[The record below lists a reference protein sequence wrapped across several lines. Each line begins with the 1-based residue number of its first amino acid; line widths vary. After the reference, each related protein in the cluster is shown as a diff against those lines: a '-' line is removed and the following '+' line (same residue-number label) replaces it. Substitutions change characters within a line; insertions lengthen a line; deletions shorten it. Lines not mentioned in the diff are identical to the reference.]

1 MLHARTDNSV
11 TLGVIAAMT
20 ASAIWGGMYVISRVV
35 LEVIPPLTLVAIRM
49 GISYAVIM
57 LWLRL
62 RGQDWRL
69 PREVWGRVIAMGLVG
84 NAFSITAQ
92 FQGTALAGAAL
103 GSLITTASP
112 LVTVALSSLLGH
124 EKVTLRAWAGLG
136 LGLVGVLLLSS
147 GGTGS
152 NLIGMLWLIAAAVS
166 WGTLGLIG
174 GRVVNTFDA
183 ATVTAWASLVGGLAT
198 AFLIPWERSQTPIG
212 TITPGVIAGVLY
224 IGVISTA
231 LAFAAWVYGVSRAG
245 SVLSGIAFFA
255 QPVVGSLLGAVLLG
269 EQLGWAFAL
278 AAVSLFAGGVIAR
291 R

>member
-1 MLHARTDNSV
+1 V

-35 LEVIPPLTLVAIRM
+35 LEVIPPLTLVTIRM
-49 GISYAVIM
+49 GISFAVIM

-124 EKVTLRAWAGLG
+124 EKVTWRAWAGLG

-152 NLIGMLWLIAAAVS
+152 NLIGILWLIAAAVS

-174 GRVVNTFDA
+174 GRVVNKFDA
-183 ATVTAWASLVGGLAT
+183 ATVTAWASLVGGIAT
-198 AFLIPWERSQTPIG
+198 AFLIPWELSSNPIG
-212 TITPGVIAGVLY
+212 TITPGVMVGVLY

-231 LAFAAWVYGVSRAG
+231 VAFAAWVYGVSRAG

-255 QPVVGSLLGAVLLG
+255 QPAVGSLLGAVLLG
-269 EQLGWAFAL
+269 EPLGWAFAL
-278 AAVSLFAGGVIAR
+278 AAVLLFVGGVIAR

>member
-1 MLHARTDNSV
+1 MLQARTDNPV

-49 GISYAVIM
+49 AISFMVIL
-57 LWLRL
+57 LWLRW

-124 EKVTLRAWAGLG
+124 EKVTWRAWAGLG
-136 LGLVGVLLLSS
+136 LGLLGVLLLSS
-147 GGTGS
+147 GGTNASLSG
-152 NLIGMLWLIAAAVS
+152 ILWLIAAAVS

-174 GRVVNTFDA
+174 GRVVDKHDA
-183 ATVTAWASLVGGLAT
+183 VTVTAWASLVGGVAT
-198 AFLIPWERSQTPIG
+198 AFLIPWELSSKPIG
-212 TITPGVIAGVLY
+212 LVTPGVIAGVLY

-231 LAFAAWVYGVSRAG
+231 VAFAAWVYGVSRAG

-278 AAVSLFAGGVIAR
+278 AAVLLFVGGMIAR